1 LRVLAVEAL
10 GPLTVLGGIVWAFAQ
25 PYRVTF
31 FYPEGKGFWDWAV
44 QPPLLVVLVGL
55 LFAFAVAPGI
65 VEDLESAE
73 RGDASA
79 G

>member
-1 LRVLAVEAL
+1 
-10 GPLTVLGGIVWAFAQ
+10 
-25 PYRVTF
+25 VTF

-55 LFAFAVAPGI
+55 LFALVVAPGI
-65 VEDLESAE
+65 VDDLESAE
-73 RGDASA
+73 RGDAPA